1 MRTSGFFPLLGADAS
16 LGRPRNRRCPPA
28 LLSCLMTLIFAGCG
42 GSDAPTGEPAA
53 ADATSPAP
61 LAAAPAETAQS
72 ALARANVAFRANRI
86 VEPAGDNALEHAL
99 KAIQL
104 DPRNAGANEIIVDIT
119 PIAASAIEAY
129 IKSGN
134 LAEAQRV
141 MGVLASASPDSLIVQ
156 NLQRRLEVASRV
168 AEAAAA
174 VASARAAAVPP
185 TASAANPGT
194 GSESAA
200 APERLEQAPVA
211 SAAAT
216 PAPASTRPAAVD
228 TNPTSIPPT
237 VPSSSAA
244 PPTTAPATAAPVVRN
259 SARPAGTSSDPVP
272 IVKVAPEYPAAAKKR
287 RAEGWVELQFV
298 VGINGVASQIEVV
311 RAQPEGIFDRAAI
324 RALSRWKFKPGERD
338 GEVIE
343 ARARTTISFKLG

>member
-1 MRTSGFFPLLGADAS
+1 MHTSGFFPLLGADAS
-16 LGRPRNRRCPPA
+16 IGRAQIRRSLPV
-28 LLSCLMTLIFAGCG
+28 LLAWLMTLIIAGCG
-42 GSDAPTGEPAA
+42 GSDAPSGESAA

-168 AEAAAA
+168 AEAAA

-185 TASAANPGT
+185 PTTAANPST
-194 GSESAA
+194 DSEPVA
-200 APERLEQAPVA
+200 APARPEQAPVA

-228 TNPTSIPPT
+228 TNPTSSPPT

-259 SARPAGTSSDPVP
+259 SARPTGTSSDPVP

-343 ARARTTISFKLG
+343 ARARTTINFKLG